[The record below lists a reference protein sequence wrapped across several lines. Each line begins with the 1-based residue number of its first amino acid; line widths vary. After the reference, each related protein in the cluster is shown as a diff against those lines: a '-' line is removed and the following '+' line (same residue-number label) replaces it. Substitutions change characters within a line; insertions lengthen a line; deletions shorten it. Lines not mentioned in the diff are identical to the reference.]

1 MYNKSAPQEAALT
14 IKRADII
21 GEGADRHKFFGS
33 DHCAM
38 VLELAPLFFWAA
50 PDGGEEKL
58 PAMQ

>member
-1 MYNKSAPQEAALT
+1 MT